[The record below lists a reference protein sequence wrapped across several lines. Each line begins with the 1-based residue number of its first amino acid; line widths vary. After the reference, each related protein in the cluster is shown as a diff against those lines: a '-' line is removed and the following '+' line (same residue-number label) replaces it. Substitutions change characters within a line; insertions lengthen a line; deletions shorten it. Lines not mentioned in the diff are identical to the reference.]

1 MSSQCPLAVRQRA
14 LLILINFMMKNPD
27 YQVHNPDPMKNH
39 LLYLTVKVEVESG
52 LATLSETITEF
63 EQNTQYCF
71 SSTENIA
78 VIHTELL
85 QTETF

>member
-1 MSSQCPLAVRQRA
+1 
-14 LLILINFMMKNPD
+14 
-27 YQVHNPDPMKNH
+27 MKNH

-52 LATLSETITEF
+52 LQTLSETIAEF

-71 SSTENIA
+71 SSTENVA